1 MSAVNITVDV
11 HCIRPPWLQL
21 SNDPNLTAMYRL
33 YIDNNLLTERT
44 WIWPNNTL
52 IQENIWIHAG
62 KDSSHILTVEPVLM
76 ELTLKNYIHATFTI
90 SNFSIINTPFTVR
103 EINDLSISFTLE

>member
-1 MSAVNITVDV
+1 MTAVNLTVEV
-11 HCIRPPWLQL
+11 HCIRPPWVLLL
-21 SNDPNLTAMYRL
+21 SNDPRLTAMYRL

-44 WIWPNNTL
+44 WIWTNNTL
-52 IQENIWIHAG
+52 IQENIWIHAE
-62 KDSSHILTVEPVLM
+62 KDSSYTLTVEPVL
-76 ELTLKNYIHATFTI
+76 KNSIHATFTI